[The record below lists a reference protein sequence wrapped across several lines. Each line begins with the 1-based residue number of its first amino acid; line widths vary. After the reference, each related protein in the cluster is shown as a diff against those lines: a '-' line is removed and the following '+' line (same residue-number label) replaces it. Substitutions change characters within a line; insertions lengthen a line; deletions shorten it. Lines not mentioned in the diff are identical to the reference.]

1 MFAMAPFVGSVC
13 SIGFFHESSRTIRKW
28 EKTNAAVDK
37 NLQACPGGCLDSSLL
52 SRRGWK
58 VCPSVKPWWNPSKT
72 QLLDPRICRQTV
84 ASGAMNPRAPP
95 PRFFRPSSLN
105 SSGKRY
111 WYIWRYVTCGHPIKQ
126 NDNHLRKR
134 PKSADSRPPNLV
146 SWNVP
151 GRSRWPLSAT
161 SFVVLPCMMWSAPR
175 LLCKRRIAILPC
187 WPGSFGSLGKKL
199 SEDGLTDCFDIVSL
213 ASSYHKFTHDSCVV
227 RLIDITLLH
236 WTKWNYVKAL
246 CIACCGIFC
255 YYTRLYYFIWTFILQ
270 HSIDCCCGRN
280 CIMHYNAT
288 CICYLMSCNVMLC
301 YAARSCT
308 MLEND
313 AIPYHVISYR
323 RCACRCSSFIFFLSL
338 PMKYLKRW
346 WLEDKVH
353 II

>member
-1 MFAMAPFVGSVC
+1 MHDVKC
-13 SIGFFHESSRTIRKW
+13 SPSPVQETHCHSALLTRK
-28 EKTNAAVDK
+28 
-37 NLQACPGGCLDSSLL
+37 LRQ
-52 SRRGWK
+52 
-58 VCPSVKPWWNPSKT
+58 
-72 QLLDPRICRQTV
+72 PRKKIVR
-84 ASGAMNPRAPP
+84 
-95 PRFFRPSSLN
+95 
-105 SSGKRY
+105 
-111 WYIWRYVTCGHPIKQ
+111 
-126 NDNHLRKR
+126 
-134 PKSADSRPPNLV
+134 
-146 SWNVP
+146 
-151 GRSRWPLSAT
+151 GRSH
-161 SFVVLPCMMWSAPR
+161 R
-175 LLCKRRIAILPC
+175 LFWYC
-187 WPGSFGSLGKKL
+187 
-199 SEDGLTDCFDIVSL
+199 TVSL
-213 ASSYHKFTHDSCVV
+213 ASSYHKLTHDSCVV